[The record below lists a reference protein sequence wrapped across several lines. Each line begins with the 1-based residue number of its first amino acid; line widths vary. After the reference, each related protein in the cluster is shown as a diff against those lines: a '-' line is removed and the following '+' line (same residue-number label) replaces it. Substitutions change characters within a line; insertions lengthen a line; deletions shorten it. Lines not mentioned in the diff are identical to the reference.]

1 MDALSRMIARLQTQ
15 RACLDHAARLV
26 QALPGDVLEV
36 GLGKGR
42 TYDRLR
48 SLFPQ
53 RTIYAFDRELH
64 CPQRLRPGDA
74 ELFLGDFRESLPAAF
89 ARLGRSAALA
99 HVDLGT
105 DDLARDRALA
115 AAVAPLLDRL
125 LLPLSCCATGRWT
138 GRAGRAC
145 RTAPRMRRFPTISI
159 GPARPG
165 AARAAHSRRLRAAV
179 ACA

>member
-15 RACLDHAARLV
+15 RTCLDHAAQLV

-42 TYDRLR
+42 SYDRLR
-48 SLFPQ
+48 VLFPQ
-53 RTIYAFDRELH
+53 RAIYVFDREVH
-64 CPQRLRPGDA
+64 CPPRLRPADA
-74 ELFLGDFRESLPAAF
+74 QLFLGDFRESLPHAF

-105 DDLARDRALA
+105 DDPARDRELA

-125 LLPLSCCATGRWT
+125 ML
-138 GRAGRAC
+138 
-145 RTAPRMRRFPTISI
+145 
-159 GPARPG
+159 PG
-165 AARAAHSRRLRAAV
+165 AVVL
-179 ACA
+179 C